1 MIFPVKKNLFIG
13 VFKDYTQVFLKFKD
27 QFSNINFSGD
37 LHKLI
42 SGLRSIENY
51 SSISDDIT
59 NEVLDEIGK
68 NEREKGNKGRKK
80 KSNSRTEN
88 NNISMTMI
96 MKQRSMMNPMRK
108 RLKMMSQQWQCRTIG
123 KV

>member
-1 MIFPVKKNLFIG
+1 MIFPVKKTLFIG

-27 QFSNINFSGD
+27 QFSKINFSGD

-42 SGLRSIENY
+42 SELRSIENY

-59 NEVLDEIGK
+59 NEVLDEIEK

-88 NNISMTMI
+88 NNISMTMT